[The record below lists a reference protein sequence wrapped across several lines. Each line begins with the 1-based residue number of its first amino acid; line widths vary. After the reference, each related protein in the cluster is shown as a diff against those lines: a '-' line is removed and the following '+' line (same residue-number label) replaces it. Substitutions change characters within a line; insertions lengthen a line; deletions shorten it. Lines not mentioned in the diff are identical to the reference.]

1 MVNYFAPAF
10 RVEVNGARLQADVS
24 MNIEHVEIVSKP
36 DTIDTFSFTITN
48 AMPKMRWTHTDDD
61 ELFTE
66 AKSVKIAMG
75 YVDDL
80 RDMIEGEITQIHP
93 DFPADAI
100 PTLTVEGHSLLHRLQ
115 GNNKTRTF
123 QNVTDK
129 QIVEQLAQDA
139 GLEADAE
146 DPNVQYEYV
155 IQANQT
161 DLDFLRDRAR
171 RIHFEVLVQNRKLIF
186 RRSQENQTKTYTLL
200 WAETQKSVAA
210 SGRVLPLKSCSL
222 QMNTLKPPTT
232 VEVRSYDPKSKQAF
246 VSRAGSADQTSRMGG
261 RQTGADVS
269 TTFQRQRGH
278 VHVSTPFASQQE
290 CDQHARAAYNNEAMG
305 LITGNAATIGTPDL
319 HSGQVIEL
327 RGIGKRFEGE
337 YLVDEATHSLGGDGY
352 QTSLNLKR
360 NAVS

>member
-1 MVNYFAPAF
+1 VNYFAPAF
-10 RVEVNGARLQADVS
+10 RVEVNGTRLKADVS
-24 MNIEHVEIVSKP
+24 MNIQQVEIVSKP

-48 AMPKMRWTHTDDD
+48 ELPKMRWTHTDDG

-80 RDMIEGEITQIHP
+80 QDMIEGEITQIHP
-93 DFPADAI
+93 NFPADAV

-123 QNVTDK
+123 QKVTDK
-129 QIVEQLAQDA
+129 QIVEQLARDA

-155 IQANQT
+155 IQPNQT
-161 DLDFLRDRAR
+161 DLDFLRERAKCL
-171 RIHFEVLVQNRKLIF
+171 HFEVLVQNRKLIF
-186 RRSQENQTKTYTLL
+186 RKSQESQTKTYTLF
-200 WAETQKSVAA
+200 WAEIQKGTAG
-210 SGRVLPLKSCSL
+210 GRALPLKSCSL
-222 QMNTLKPPTT
+222 QMNTLRPPTT

-246 VSRAGSADQTSRMGG
+246 VSRAGSVDQTSKMGG

-269 TTFQRQRGH
+269 AAFQRQRSH

-290 CDQHARAAYNNEAMG
+290 CDQHAKAIYNNQAMG
-305 LITGNAATIGTPDL
+305 LVTGSATIVGTPDL
-319 HSGQVIEL
+319 RSGQVVEL
-327 RGIGKRFEGE
+327 RGIGNRFEGQ
-337 YLVDEATHSLGGDGY
+337 YLVDEATHSIGSDGY
-352 QTSLNLKR
+352 HTSLNLKR
-360 NAVS
+360 NAIS